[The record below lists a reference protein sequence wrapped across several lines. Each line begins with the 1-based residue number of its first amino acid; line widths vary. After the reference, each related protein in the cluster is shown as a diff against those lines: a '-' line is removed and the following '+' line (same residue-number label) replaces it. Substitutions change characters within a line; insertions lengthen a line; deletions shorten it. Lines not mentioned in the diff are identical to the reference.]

1 MQFDLNLNQYCY
13 GTVPMTDAQLLLPVE
28 ISQQHLRACSSASK
42 KLTALQLLRKPVLVK
57 HNAYAMHDPLAPRVA
72 CTPAR
77 SSPTG

>member
-1 MQFDLNLNQYCY
+1 MALLYLR
-13 GTVPMTDAQLLLPVE
+13 MTDAQLLLPLE

-57 HNAYAMHDPLAPRVA
+57 HDMMFMQCNNPLAPRMA